1 MAEIWNWVDCQGR
14 KIWDGNPSIYWK
26 KRRLAR
32 VFEHSSIC
40 AKNLWKFK
48 MEVCWFLGKVI
59 VSPQRHLRIRVL
71 VWMKG
76 IWALKAYY
84 VWTDEKFNHLF
95 LPRPGVGII
104 GGKKKCVFW
113 SLQIKIKAYI
123 VDQLLETD
131 VIISPRGHLSFRV
144 FERSK
149 II

>member
-14 KIWDGNPSIYWK
+14 KIWDESPSIYWK
-26 KRRLAR
+26 KRRFSKGIWTFKHLCN
-32 VFEHSSIC
+32 F
-40 AKNLWKFK
+40 FK

-84 VWTDEKFNHLF
+84 VWTDEKINHLF
-95 LPRPGVGII
+95 LPWPGVGII
-104 GGKKKCVFW
+104 GGKKKCVFR
-113 SLQIKIKAYI
+113 SLQTKIKAYI
-123 VDQLLETD
+123 VDRLLETD
-131 VIISPRGHLSFRV
+131 VIVSPRGHLSFRV